1 MEAVSEAV
9 VYIVDDDDAG
19 RGSLR
24 YLLESIGLRVAPY
37 ANPSEFLE
45 QFDDDA
51 LGCVVLDMRL
61 PKIGGLEVLRTLRDR
76 GTKIPVI
83 MITAFGDVRVAVEAM
98 KYGAYD
104 FFEKP
109 FNDQELLDCIQ
120 QCVQDH
126 TSIREIETQRAEI
139 RTRLDRLTVRERQV
153 LDHIIEGKQNK
164 QIAVEM
170 DISTKTV
177 EAYRSKLMEKMQAR
191 SVAQLVQSISSL
203 E

>member
-1 MEAVSEAV
+1 MEVDAVAV

-24 YLLESIGLRVAPY
+24 YLLESIGLKVAPY
-37 ANPSEFLE
+37 ANPDEFLD

-61 PKIGGLEVLRTLRDR
+61 PKIGGLEVLRTLRER

-83 MITAFGDVRVAVEAM
+83 IITAFGDVRVAVEAM

-109 FNDQELLDCIQ
+109 FNDQELLDGIQ
-120 QCVQDH
+120 QCIQDH
-126 TSIREIETQRAEI
+126 ANIREIESRRTEI
-139 RTRLDRLTVRERQV
+139 RSRLDRLTVREREV
-153 LDHIIEGKQNK
+153 LDHIIEGMQNK
-164 QIAVEM
+164 QIAAQM
-170 DISTKTV
+170 TISTKTV

-191 SVAQLVQSISSL
+191 SVAHLVQSISTL

>member
-1 MEAVSEAV
+1 
-9 VYIVDDDDAG
+9 
-19 RGSLR
+19 
-24 YLLESIGLRVAPY
+24 
-37 ANPSEFLE
+37 
-45 QFDDDA
+45 
-51 LGCVVLDMRL
+51 
-61 PKIGGLEVLRTLRDR
+61 
-76 GTKIPVI
+76 

-126 TSIREIETQRAEI
+126 SSIRNVENQRAEI
-139 RTRLDRLTVRERQV
+139 RSRLDRLTVREREV

-164 QIAVEM
+164 QIAQDM
-170 DISTKTV
+170 QISTKTV

-191 SVAQLVQSISSL
+191 SVAHLVQSISSL
-203 E
+203 D

>member
-45 QFDDDA
+45 QFDDEA

-61 PKIGGLEVLRTLRDR
+61 PQIGGLEVLRTLRDR

-126 TSIREIETQRAEI
+126 TTIREIENQRAEI
-139 RTRLDRLTVRERQV
+139 RSRLDRLTTRERQV

-164 QIAVEM
+164 QIAQEM

-177 EAYRSKLMEKMQAR
+177 EAYRSKLMEKMQAS
-191 SVAQLVQSISSL
+191 SVAQLVQSISAL

>member
-1 MEAVSEAV
+1 MEVDAVAV

-24 YLLESIGLRVAPY
+24 YLLESIGLKVAPY
-37 ANPSEFLE
+37 ANPDEFLD

-61 PKIGGLEVLRTLRDR
+61 PKIGGLEVLRTLRER

-83 MITAFGDVRVAVEAM
+83 IITAFGDVRVAVEAM

-109 FNDQELLDCIQ
+109 FNDQELLDGIQ
-120 QCVQDH
+120 QCIQDH
-126 TSIREIETQRAEI
+126 ANIREIESRRTEI
-139 RTRLDRLTVRERQV
+139 RSRLDRLTVREREV
-153 LDHIIEGKQNK
+153 IDHIIEGMQNK
-164 QIAVEM
+164 QIAAQM
-170 DISTKTV
+170 TISTKTV
-177 EAYRSKLMEKMQAR
+177 EAYRSKLMENMQAR
-191 SVAQLVQSISSL
+191 SVAHLVQSISTL

>member
-1 MEAVSEAV
+1 MSKEP
-9 VYIVDDDDAG
+9 G
-19 RGSLR
+19 
-24 YLLESIGLRVAPY
+24 
-37 ANPSEFLE
+37 
-45 QFDDDA
+45 A
-51 LGCVVLDMRL
+51 LH
-61 PKIGGLEVLRTLRDR
+61 EVLKTLRDR

-126 TSIREIETQRAEI
+126 VSIRDVETHRAEI
-139 RTRLDRLTVRERQV
+139 RSRLDRLTTREREV

-164 QIAVEM
+164 QIAEDM
-170 DISTKTV
+170 KISTKTV

-203 E
+203 D